1 MASKDGFEHM
11 AKARE
16 AMRDAVRCWV
26 DERAT
31 LERQITELEKENAR
45 LVNRLTGKPEEKEA

>member
-16 AMRDAVRCWV
+16 AMRDAVRCWA

-31 LERQITELEKENAR
+31 LYRQITELRKENAR
-45 LVNRLTGKPEEKEA
+45 LVECVRKLS